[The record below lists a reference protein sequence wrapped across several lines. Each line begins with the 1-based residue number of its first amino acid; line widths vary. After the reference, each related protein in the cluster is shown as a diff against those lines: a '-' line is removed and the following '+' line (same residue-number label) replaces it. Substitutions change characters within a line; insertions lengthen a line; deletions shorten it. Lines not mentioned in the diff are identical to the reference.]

1 MTSAD
6 GSPSADS
13 SSQPAPPSKVK
24 AGQAAPEPVASGLSL
39 LTAAVGAVVLS
50 VLVATLDET
59 YQAVQV
65 GDGLAR
71 IDQPLL
77 DWMVAHRTTALD
89 ATITLFTDIGST
101 KILPILTTLVVVG
114 LAWWWRSWTPIALMA
129 VAAAGSVAMTEA
141 GKDLAGRARPPQ
153 RLSVPPYETT
163 PSFPSG
169 HTLNSTVI
177 AIILV
182 YLVLLHVRSR
192 LGRTVTVALLAVYAL
207 AMGMSRVFLGH
218 HWFTDVVAGF
228 VAGTAWAIV
237 VILAHRLLLRI
248 QYQRAAQS
256 TT

>member
-1 MTSAD
+1 
-6 GSPSADS
+6 
-13 SSQPAPPSKVK
+13 
-24 AGQAAPEPVASGLSL
+24 
-39 LTAAVGAVVLS
+39 
-50 VLVATLDET
+50 
-59 YQAVQV
+59 
-65 GDGLAR
+65 
-71 IDQPLL
+71 
-77 DWMVAHRTTALD
+77 MVAHRTTALD
-89 ATITLFTDIGST
+89 ATITFFTDIGST

-114 LAWWWRSWTPIALMA
+114 LAWWWRSWTPIVLMA

-153 RLSVPPYETT
+153 RLAVPPYETT

-177 AIILV
+177 AIIFA

>member
-1 MTSAD
+1 MTSAEE
-6 GSPSADS
+6 SPSADS

-50 VLVATLDET
+50 ILVATLDET
-59 YQAVQV
+59 YQAVQE

-89 ATITLFTDIGST
+89 ATITFFTDIGST

-153 RLSVPPYETT
+153 PLAVPPYETT

-177 AIILV
+177 AIILA

-256 TT
+256 TM